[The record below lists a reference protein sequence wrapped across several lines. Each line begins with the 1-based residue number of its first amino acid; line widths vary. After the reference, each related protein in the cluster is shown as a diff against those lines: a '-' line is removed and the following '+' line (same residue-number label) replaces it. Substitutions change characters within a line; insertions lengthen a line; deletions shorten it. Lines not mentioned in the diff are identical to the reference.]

1 MNQKYC
7 RGTAF
12 EVGEGVATAP
22 DCGAGDSS
30 SFSVVGGIDADAARN
45 SGGGGVNGLA
55 ATAAVP
61 VGIIDRSV
69 ATVGTGSK

>member
-1 MNQKYC
+1 M
-7 RGTAF
+7 AF
-12 EVGEGVATAP
+12 EVGEGVVTAP
-22 DCGAGDSS
+22 DCGAGVSS
-30 SFSVVGGIDADAARN
+30 SFSVVEGIDVETAGN
-45 SGGGGVNGLA
+45 SGGGGVNGFA

>member
-7 RGTAF
+7 RGTALD
-12 EVGEGVATAP
+12 VGEGEVTAL

-30 SFSVVGGIDADAARN
+30 SFSVVGGIDTDTARN

-55 ATAAVP
+55 VTAAVP
-61 VGIIDRSV
+61 AGIIDRSV
-69 ATVGTGSK
+69 TTVGTGSK

>member
-1 MNQKYC
+1 V
-7 RGTAF
+7 F
-12 EVGEGVATAP
+12 EVGEGEVTAP

-30 SFSVVGGIDADAARN
+30 SFSVVDADTARN

-69 ATVGTGSK
+69 TTAGTGSK